1 MREMKNVIESM
12 VTLSASGQELTL
24 EQIPTYL
31 RECAVKQQRTRM
43 SRSEDVRLICQG
55 SADIPYYALM
65 EETEKNIILEA
76 LRKVHG
82 NKTKA
87 AEILGLPRQ
96 TLNYRMQKLG
106 VNQPEF
112 SSEST

>member
-1 MREMKNVIESM
+1 M
-12 VTLSASGQELTL
+12 
-24 EQIPTYL
+24 